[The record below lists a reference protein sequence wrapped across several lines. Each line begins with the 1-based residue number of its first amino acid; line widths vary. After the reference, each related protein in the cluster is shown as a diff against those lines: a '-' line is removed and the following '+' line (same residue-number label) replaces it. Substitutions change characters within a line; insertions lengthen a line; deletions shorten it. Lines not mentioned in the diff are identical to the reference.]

1 MAALTKARNTPMKNG
16 DIFAFPVAASAVGF
30 AGSIVMLD
38 GGYAKP
44 GATAVGKVVVGR
56 AEADFDNTGGSAGAL
71 SVEVRRGIFK
81 FTNHAT
87 DPVVAAGL
95 GADCYIADD
104 QTVAATSGT
113 NTRSRA
119 GIVTAIDT
127 DGVWVA
133 MGIGY

>member
-1 MAALTKARNTPMKNG
+1 MTALTKARNTPQKDG
-16 DIFAFPVAASAVGF
+16 DVFAFAVAATTAGF

-44 GATAVGKVVVGR
+44 GATAVGKVAVGR
-56 AEADFDNTGGSAGAL
+56 AEADFNNTGAAGAISL
-71 SVEVRRGIFK
+71 EVRRGIFK
-81 FTNHAT
+81 FANHAT
-87 DPVVAAGL
+87 DPVLATGV
-95 GADCYIADD
+95 GAECYIADD
-104 QTVAATSGT
+104 QTVAATNGT